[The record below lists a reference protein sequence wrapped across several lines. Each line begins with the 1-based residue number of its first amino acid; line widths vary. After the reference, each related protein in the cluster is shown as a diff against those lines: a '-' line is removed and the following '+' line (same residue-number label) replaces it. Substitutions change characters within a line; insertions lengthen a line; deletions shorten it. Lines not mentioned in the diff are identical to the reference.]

1 MFRVPRLD
9 PEHKNPSSETVLRA
23 GQAAGPSL
31 LALSAWNL
39 HARLEHWNIR
49 VLAVSGGLQATPHQ
63 AAQELRSQYWML
75 VTVVLVCTTLQCLN
89 VFLWHIWCAMC
100 SLLSHTLRFTCN
112 CVLLCIADM
121 CQTDCCKVL
130 LMTCNLIYSLIWNAK

>member
-1 MFRVPRLD
+1 MFRVSRLD

-49 VLAVSGGLQATPHQ
+49 VLAVHSGKKRGGMRTKSVNDP
-63 AAQELRSQYWML
+63 
-75 VTVVLVCTTLQCLN
+75 
-89 VFLWHIWCAMC
+89 
-100 SLLSHTLRFTCN
+100 
-112 CVLLCIADM
+112 
-121 CQTDCCKVL
+121 
-130 LMTCNLIYSLIWNAK
+130 